1 MDSSNFVKNLTSK
14 DLKLSQSTLKE
25 LIQQGSLEKFKEL
38 IDNSDYIFPFLKER
52 ICQDFVKL
60 LNKENL
66 KTVFEFSKIYSEDF
80 VPLIVK
86 SWTKFAS
93 EDLTDEILELFET
106 GTQEQKAYCA
116 LYFNDIKD
124 PLAIE
129 YLNKFAFSDFTPLKV
144 NCAKVLSSFKDETK
158 LIEAMDNVFK
168 TKDEFEKLN
177 LYEFICAYKSDK
189 ALNFVLEN
197 CFCCSF
203 CDNIILNLSDTY
215 DFSYLQNHIKEDLIC
230 RIFQVLLENYPENI
244 SLSTILYY
252 QVFDYIKFISKKS
265 SNYSKNLILKAKKDF
280 EEYLSNDIY
289 NYDLDKSA
297 KQELKEIVDYLKNL
311 DINNLK
317 TDLSLELKSNE
328 TERFNLAL
336 FILKEY
342 NLKEYL
348 TELIDLIN
356 TNQLKE
362 NLLIEAV
369 NTVKSFNHTNLI
381 DKSIVEKIENENIK
395 AVIISSLA

>member
-1 MDSSNFVKNLTSK
+1 MNSSNFVKNLTSK
-14 DLKLSQSTLKE
+14 DIKLSQNTLKE

-38 IDNSDYIFPFLKER
+38 VDNSDYIFPFLKER

-60 LNKENL
+60 LNKEDL
-66 KTVFEFSKIYSEDF
+66 KTVFGFSKIYSEDF
-80 VPLIVK
+80 MPLIVK
-86 SWTKFAS
+86 SWVKFAS
-93 EDLTDEILELFET
+93 DDLTDEILELFEN

-124 PLAIE
+124 SLALE
-129 YLNKFAFSDFTPLKV
+129 YLNKFALSDFNPLKA
-144 NCAKVLSSFKDETK
+144 NCAKVLSAFGDETK
-158 LIEAMDNVFK
+158 LKEAINDIFE
-168 TKDEFEKLN
+168 TEDDFEKLN
-177 LYEFICAYKSDK
+177 LYEFICAYKSDY

-197 CFCCSF
+197 CFECSF
-203 CDNIILNLSDTY
+203 SDNIILNLLDTY
-215 DFSYLQNHIKEDLIC
+215 DFSYLKNHIKPELIY

-252 QVFDYIKFISKKS
+252 QVFDYIKFISKS
-265 SNYSKNLILKAKKDF
+265 NSNYSKNLILKAKKDF

-289 NYDLDKSA
+289 NYDLDKTA
-297 KQELKEIVDYLKNL
+297 KQELKEITDYLKNI
-311 DINNLK
+311 DVK
-317 TDLSLELKSNE
+317 TDLIRELKAKE
-328 TERFNLAL
+328 AERFNLAL

-348 TELIDLIN
+348 TELIDLVN

-362 NLLIEAV
+362 SFLIEAI
-369 NTVKSFNHTNLI
+369 NTIKLFNHVDLI

-395 AVIISSLA
+395 AVVISSLA

>member
-14 DLKLSQSTLKE
+14 DINLAQDTLKE
-25 LIQQGSLEKFKEL
+25 LIRGGSLENFKKL
-38 IDNSDYIFPFLKER
+38 VNNSDYIFPFLKER

-60 LNKENL
+60 LNKEDL

-80 VPLIVK
+80 APLIVK

-93 EDLTDEILELFET
+93 EDLTDEILELFEN
-106 GTQEQKAYCA
+106 GTIEQKAYCA
-116 LYFNDIKD
+116 LYFNYIKD

-129 YLNKFAFSDFTPLKV
+129 CLNKFAFSDFEPLKI
-144 NCAKVLSSFKDETK
+144 NCSKVLSAFKDETK
-158 LIEAMDNVFK
+158 LKEAIELLFE
-168 TKDEFEKLN
+168 TEDEFEKLN

-197 CFCCSF
+197 CFECSF
-203 CDNIILNLSDTY
+203 SDNIILNLLDTY
-215 DFSYLQNHIKEDLIC
+215 DFSYLQNHIKPELIY

-252 QVFDYIKFISKKS
+252 QVFDYIKFISKNN
-265 SNYSKNLILKAKKDF
+265 SNYAKNLILKAKKDF

-297 KQELKEIVDYLKNL
+297 KQELKEIVDYLKNI
-311 DINNLK
+311 DTK
-317 TDLSLELKSNE
+317 TDLTQELKAKE
-328 TERFNLAL
+328 IERFNLAL

-348 TELIDLIN
+348 TELIDLVN

-362 NLLIEAV
+362 NFLIEAI
-369 NTVKSFNHTNLI
+369 NTIKVFNHLDLI